1 MNDNSITKVAQSIV
15 LDGDKPAKVLAREI
29 DKPYS
34 TLLRE
39 LNPYDSSAKLGV
51 ETLFEIMKRTGNVE
65 PLQEMAKA
73 LGYMLVHSV
82 DLSKDGIVYLRPE
95 QLKRA
100 AA

>member
-1 MNDNSITKVAQSIV
+1 MTDNHITKIAQTVV
-15 LDGDKPAKVLAREI
+15 LDGEKPAKVLAREI
-29 DKPYS
+29 AKPYS

-51 ETLFEIMKRTGNVE
+51 ETLFEIMKNTGSVE

-73 LGYMLVHSV
+73 MGYMLVHSV

-95 QLKRA
+95 QL
-100 AA
+100 